1 MKIVIAGATAA
12 GVELARILSIE
23 GSEVVLIDP
32 DGSVLQEA
40 EEHLDVM
47 TLVGD
52 PTRRSV
58 LAKAAVADAHG
69 FVALSDRDND
79 NMLAAALAK
88 SIGAKVTVAQVDAP
102 DFYVG
107 SGAHELGLLG
117 VDHVLC
123 ATRLATI
130 KLIDEIM
137 STHLPF
143 LGTFANASIRVAL
156 VSVGEHSEYIGMKAS
171 EITFDKKVHTVA
183 VVSDGYLRTADRVS
197 SVEVGDRLL
206 VVGAAGNMLYI
217 WRSSLPKHTR
227 DRALVI
233 GGGDVGLSLARVLGM
248 HIPRV
253 EVVEKDAARATR
265 IASESE
271 RATVFVGDARS
282 ATFLQDQQIDTV
294 NYLLAATGDDEV
306 NLLVSLLGRK
316 LGVAHPIVL
325 LHRPGYAELYT
336 ELGIRGTV
344 GLYNIIV
351 NNARYAIA
359 PFGLV
364 RHQAVADTGFVISEW
379 RFPRHPVPF
388 GSDGFRVA
396 DIPNPDDVH
405 HSGDSSGVEA
415 VHHSGATVLMGG
427 ETILLLG
434 PEESLS
440 RTRRALKK
448 MFQENTP

>member
-23 GSEVVLIDP
+23 GNEVVLIDP
-32 DGSVLQEA
+32 NASSLLEA

-52 PTRRSV
+52 PTRRYV
-58 LAKAAVADAHG
+58 LAKAAVSDAHG
-69 FVALSDRDND
+69 FVALGDRDND

-88 SIGAKVTVAQVDAP
+88 SLGAKVTVAQVDAP

-107 SGAHELGLLG
+107 PGAHELGLLG
-117 VDHVLC
+117 VDHILC

-130 KLIDEIM
+130 KLIDKII

-156 VSVGEHSEYIGMKAS
+156 VTIGEHSDHIGMTAS
-171 EITFDKKVHTVA
+171 DITFDKKVRTVA
-183 VVSDGYLRTADRVS
+183 VVTDGYLRSVDRVS

-206 VVGAAGNMLYI
+206 VVGAAGDLLYI
-217 WRSSLPKHTR
+217 WRSSLPKHTK
-227 DRALVI
+227 DRALII
-233 GGGDVGLSLARVLGM
+233 GGGDVGLSLARILGE
-248 HIPRV
+248 HVPRV
-253 EVVEKDAARATR
+253 EVVEKDPAQANR
-265 IASESE
+265 IASDIDK
-271 RATVFVGDARS
+271 ATVFVGDARS

-294 NYLLAATGDDEV
+294 SYLLAATGDDEV

-336 ELGIRGTV
+336 ELGIGGTV
-344 GLYNIIV
+344 GLYDIIV
-351 NNARYAIA
+351 SNSRFAIA
-359 PFGLV
+359 HFGLV
-364 RHQAVADTGFVISEW
+364 RYESVPDTGFVISEW
-379 RFPRHPVPF
+379 RFPRHPAIF
-388 GSDGFRVA
+388 GSDGFRVS
-396 DIPNPDDVH
+396 DIPLPEEV
-405 HSGDSSGVEA
+405 SIIGVSNGIEA
-415 VHHSGATVLMGG
+415 VRYSGSTVLHGG

-434 PEESLS
+434 PEESLP
-440 RTRRALKK
+440 RTRRGLKK
-448 MFQENTP
+448 LFQEKTP